1 MAHDPA
7 RRPGKV
13 VPLRTAQN
21 GALAPAALSDAALV
35 AAVREG
41 DRACTLELYRRFARD
56 AERMLVRICGFVP
69 ERADLLHD
77 VFVRAL
83 EGIGTLRNAESV
95 RSWIMG
101 IAVRCA
107 REYLRGRARAPR
119 WTDVDMQPG
128 VLGDGESAM
137 ELRRVYALLARL
149 DPDDCV
155 AFVLRRIDRRE
166 LGEVA
171 ELCGVSLATI
181 KRRIARAE
189 RAFIAMAEEDP
200 FLRERLDR
208 RDR

>member
-1 MAHDPA
+1 
-7 RRPGKV
+7 
-13 VPLRTAQN
+13 
-21 GALAPAALSDAALV
+21 
-35 AAVREG
+35 
-41 DRACTLELYRRFARD
+41 
-56 AERMLVRICGFVP
+56 
-69 ERADLLHD
+69 
-77 VFVRAL
+77 
-83 EGIGTLRNAESV
+83 
-95 RSWIMG
+95 
-101 IAVRCA
+101 
-107 REYLRGRARAPR
+107 
-119 WTDVDMQPG
+119 
-128 VLGDGESAM
+128 M